1 MNKLEK
7 ENKKL
12 KEEINKLKNELHDK
26 DKIIKKQNIIIKHLK
41 NSLNY
46 MVNNNK
52 KENKKFYDEKG
63 MIKSII
69 QFEILPEEKTISI
82 IFRSYDEN
90 ILYSILCKNTDKFKK
105 LKNIIYDKYPEYN
118 DYENYFLFN
127 GEKINENKTLNENKI
142 KDGSIITIYSN
153 YD

>member
-26 DKIIKKQNIIIKHLK
+26 DKIIKKQNIIIKQLK

-46 MVNNNK
+46 IANNNK

-82 IFRSYDEN
+82 IFKLDDEN
-90 ILYSILCKNTDKFKK
+90 IICSVLCKNSDKFIR
-105 LKNIIYDKYPEYN
+105 LKNYD
-118 DYENYFLFN
+118 
-127 GEKINENKTLNENKI
+127 
-142 KDGSIITIYSN
+142 
-153 YD
+153 